1 MEVLIMKKEDLI
13 NKIENLKGYKG
24 KFKKFAVLTISGA
37 IGLSVLGTGAAYAY
51 VKSNE
56 NYSQA
61 QLEKVALNQIP
72 GEVVGVKKD
81 LDDDSMSVVYEFKIK
96 DKNNMLNEIELDS
109 KTGAIID
116 MENHNEKDDKDYDS
130 DDEKSY
136 NYNEIKSKSKYSEE
150 ELKNIALKKVQGE
163 VIGVDKEIDDDSM
176 SIVYEFKI
184 KDKNNIIKE
193 VEVDSVTGEVVDIE
207 NYDSNSDKNNETIDN
222 ENVKQGTS
230 NMD

>member
-1 MEVLIMKKEDLI
+1 MKKEDVI
-13 NKIENLKGYKG
+13 NKIENLKSYKG

-61 QLEKVALNQIP
+61 QLEKVALQQIP

-81 LDDDSMSVVYEFKIK
+81 LDDDMSVVYEFKIK

-116 MENHNEKDDKDYDS
+116 MENHNGKDSKDYDS
-130 DDEKSY
+130 YDEKSY
-136 NYNEIKSKSKYSEE
+136 NYNEIKAKSKYSEE

-163 VIGVDKEIDDDSM
+163 VVGVDKEIDDDSM

-184 KDKNNIIKE
+184 KDKNNIIKDKNNIIKE
-193 VEVDSVTGEVVDIE
+193 AEVDSVTGEVVD
-207 NYDSNSDKNNETIDN
+207 
-222 ENVKQGTS
+222 
-230 NMD
+230 MD

>member
-1 MEVLIMKKEDLI
+1 MKKEDVI

-37 IGLSVLGTGAAYAY
+37 IGLSILGTGATYAY
-51 VKSNE
+51 VKTNE

-61 QLEKVALNQIP
+61 QLEKVALKQIP
-72 GEVVGVKKD
+72 GDVVGVKKD
-81 LDDDSMSVVYEFKIK
+81 LDDDNMSVVYEFKIK

-207 NYDSNSDKNNETIDN
+207 NYDSNSDKKSETMDN
-222 ENVKQGTS
+222 ENVKQDVS

>member
-1 MEVLIMKKEDLI
+1 MEL
-13 NKIENLKGYKG
+13 
-24 KFKKFAVLTISGA
+24 
-37 IGLSVLGTGAAYAY
+37 
-51 VKSNE
+51 
-56 NYSQA
+56 
-61 QLEKVALNQIP
+61 
-72 GEVVGVKKD
+72 KD
-81 LDDDSMSVVYEFKIK
+81 LDDDNMSVVYEFKIK

-193 VEVDSVTGEVVDIE
+193 VEVDSVSGKVVDIE
-207 NYDSNSDKNNETIDN
+207 NYDSSSDKNNETIDN

>member
-1 MEVLIMKKEDLI
+1 MKKEDVI

-61 QLEKVALNQIP
+61 QLEKVALKQIP

-81 LDDDSMSVVYEFKIK
+81 LDDDNMSV
-96 DKNNMLNEIELDS
+96 
-109 KTGAIID
+109 
-116 MENHNEKDDKDYDS
+116 
-130 DDEKSY
+130 
-136 NYNEIKSKSKYSEE
+136 
-150 ELKNIALKKVQGE
+150 
-163 VIGVDKEIDDDSM
+163 
-176 SIVYEFKI
+176 VYEFKI

-193 VEVDSVTGEVVDIE
+193 VEVDSVSGKVVDIE
-207 NYDSNSDKNNETIDN
+207 NYDSNSDKNNETIDH

>member
-1 MEVLIMKKEDLI
+1 MKKEDVI

-56 NYSQA
+56 NYSRS
-61 QLEKVALNQIP
+61 QLEKVALKQIP

-81 LDDDSMSVVYEFKIK
+81 LDDDNMSVVYEFKIK

-116 MENHNEKDDKDYDS
+116 MENHNEKDDKDCDS

-184 KDKNNIIKE
+184 KDKSNIIKE
-193 VEVDSVTGEVVDIE
+193 VEVDSVSGKVVDIE
-207 NYDSNSDKNNETIDN
+207 NYDSTSDKNNKTIDN
-222 ENVKQGTS
+222 ENSKQDVS
-230 NMD
+230 NME

>member
-1 MEVLIMKKEDLI
+1 MKKEDVI

-56 NYSQA
+56 NYSQS
-61 QLEKVALNQIP
+61 QLEKVALKQIQ

-81 LDDDSMSVVYEFKIK
+81 LDDDNMSVVYEFKIK

-109 KTGAIID
+109 KTGAIVD
-116 MENHNEKDDKDYDS
+116 MENHNGKDDKDYDS
-130 DDEKSY
+130 EDEKSY

-163 VIGVDKEIDDDSM
+163 VIGVDKEIDEDSM

-207 NYDSNSDKNNETIDN
+207 NYDSTSDKKSETKDD

>member
-1 MEVLIMKKEDLI
+1 MKKEDVK

-56 NYSQA
+56 NYSQE
-61 QLEKVALNQIP
+61 QLEKVALKQIP
-72 GEVVGVKKD
+72 GEIVGVKKD
-81 LDDDSMSVVYEFKIK
+81 LDDDNMSVVYEFKIK
-96 DKNNMLNEIELDS
+96 DKNNMLNEMELDS
-109 KTGAIID
+109 KTGAIVD
-116 MENHNEKDDKDYDS
+116 VENHNEKDDKDYDS

-150 ELKNIALKKVQGE
+150 ELKNIALKKIQGE

-207 NYDSNSDKNNETIDN
+207 NYDSNSDKKSETIDN

>member
-1 MEVLIMKKEDLI
+1 MKKEDVI
-13 NKIENLKGYKG
+13 NKIANLKGYKG

-61 QLEKVALNQIP
+61 QLEKVALKQIP

-81 LDDDSMSVVYEFKIK
+81 LDDDNMSVVYEFKIK

-207 NYDSNSDKNNETIDN
+207 NYDSTSDKKSETIDD
-222 ENVKQGTS
+222 ENAKQDVS

>member
-1 MEVLIMKKEDLI
+1 MKKEDVI
-13 NKIENLKGYKG
+13 NKIANLKGYKG

-61 QLEKVALNQIP
+61 QLEKVALKQIP

-81 LDDDSMSVVYEFKIK
+81 LDDDNMSVVYEFKIK

-136 NYNEIKSKSKYSEE
+136 NYNEIKAKSKYSEE

-193 VEVDSVTGEVVDIE
+193 VEVDSATGEVVDIE
-207 NYDSNSDKNNETIDN
+207 NYDSTSDKKSETKDD
-222 ENVKQGTS
+222 ENLKQDVS